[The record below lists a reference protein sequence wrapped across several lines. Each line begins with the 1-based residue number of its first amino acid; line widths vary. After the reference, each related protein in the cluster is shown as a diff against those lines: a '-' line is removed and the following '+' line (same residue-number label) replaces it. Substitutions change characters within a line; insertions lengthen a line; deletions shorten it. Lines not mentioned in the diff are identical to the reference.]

1 MALQVEQSSVCIEPC
16 QAMQEEQKNCV
27 VAQVSDQLQV
37 QSWQVLI
44 HKSTVEQRWMQQ
56 QLVVVLLNGRSKLHV
71 SEPFLLCAVPFL
83 VCLLLQMDLMS
94 RLPACDPS
102 CDDLTLLVPS
112 KELLQ
117 TSMSACRLS

>member
-1 MALQVEQSSVCIEPC
+1 MSGTARRAE
-16 QAMQEEQKNCV
+16 NCLV
-27 VAQVSDQLQV
+27 GEVSDRLQV
-37 QSWQVLI
+37 QSWQVLN
-44 HKSTVEQRWMQQ
+44 HKSTVEQRRVQQ

-102 CDDLTLLVPS
+102 CDNSTLLVPS

-117 TSMSACRLS
+117 TLMSTSRLS

>member
-1 MALQVEQSSVCIEPC
+1 
-16 QAMQEEQKNCV
+16 MQEQQKNCV

-37 QSWQVLI
+37 QSWQVLN
-44 HKSTVEQRWMQQ
+44 HKSTVEQRRVQQ

-71 SEPFLLCAVPFL
+71 SGPFLLCAVPFL
-83 VCLLLQMDLMS
+83 VCRLLQMDLMS

-102 CDDLTLLVPS
+102 CDDSILLVPS